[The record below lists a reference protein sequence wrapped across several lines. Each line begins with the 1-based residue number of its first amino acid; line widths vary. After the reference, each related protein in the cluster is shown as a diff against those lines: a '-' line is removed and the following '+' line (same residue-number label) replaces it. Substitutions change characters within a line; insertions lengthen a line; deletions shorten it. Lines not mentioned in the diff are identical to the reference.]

1 MSVRK
6 RRWYSRTDAKERAR
20 ALAQEA
26 GQGAA
31 WKDYLKA
38 AKAALKA
45 DPPREAWIVD
55 YFVGKSRHMKTFAK
69 KKEADAYH
77 ATVSVAVANGTHTAP
92 SKSIT
97 VAEAARLWLDFV
109 TGRGRERATLVFY
122 EQHVRIHINPRLGH
136 FKLATLSAPHVEAF
150 CDDLI
155 RSKVSKPT
163 ARKVLTSLKSMLRH
177 AQRHG
182 KVAQNVAL
190 AVKID
195 RDKRHEGKLTVGE
208 DIPTREDIRHLIDAA
223 PTLRA
228 RAVLF
233 VAAFAGLRASEIRGL
248 RWTDVDLKSRQATI
262 TVDQRA
268 DRYGTIGSTK
278 SATSR
283 RTVPIAGM
291 VANTL
296 REWRLQCP
304 PGPLGLVFPTAVG
317 AVQSLNNLARQALE
331 EPQRRIGM
339 VDGQGKPRYA
349 IHALR
354 HYYASWCINRKADGG
369 LELPLKN
376 VSAMLGHSSV
386 GITADRYGHLFPRSD
401 DSESLD
407 AAVSA
412 IFATHPQHTAKY
424 GNDFNESRRV

>member
-6 RRWYSRTDAKERAR
+6 RRWCSRTDAQERAR

-26 GQGAA
+26 GHGAA
-31 WKDYLKA
+31 WKDYLPA
-38 AKAALKA
+38 ARAALKA

-55 YFVGKSRHMKTFAK
+55 YYVGKSRHMKTFAK

-77 ATVSVAVANGTHTAP
+77 ATVSVAVANGMHTAP

-97 VAEAARLWLDFV
+97 VAEAAKLWLDYV
-109 TGRGRERATLVFY
+109 AGRGRERATLAFY
-122 EQHVRIHINPRLGH
+122 EQHVRIHINERLGRY
-136 FKLATLSAPHVEAF
+136 KLATLTAPHVEGF
-150 CDDLI
+150 CDDLLNKVLKPPAKKM
-155 RSKVSKPT
+155 SKRT
-163 ARKVLTSLKSMLRH
+163 ARKVLTTLKSILRY

-190 AVKID
+190 AVKIE
-195 RDKRHEGKLTVGE
+195 RDTRHEKKLAVGK
-208 DIPTREDIRHLIDAA
+208 DIPTREDIRRLIDAA
-223 PTLRA
+223 PSLRS
-228 RAVLF
+228 RATLF
-233 VAAFAGLRASEIRGL
+233 VAALAGLRASEIRGL
-248 RWTDVDLKSRQATI
+248 RWADIDLKAKQATI
-262 TVDQRA
+262 TVGQRA

-283 RTVPIAGM
+283 RTIPIAGM

-296 REWRLQCP
+296 KEWRLQCP
-304 PGPLGLVFPTAVG
+304 QSELDLVFPTKDG
-317 AVQSLNNLARQALE
+317 TVQSLTNMVAQALE
-331 EPQRRIGM
+331 KPQRATGM
-339 VDGQGKPRYA
+339 VDAKGKPKYA

-407 AAVSA
+407 AAVQA
-412 IFATHPQHTAKY
+412 IFAT
-424 GNDFNESRRV
+424 